1 MEPKVT
7 YSDLVIIGAGPAGL
21 MAAAWASRMG
31 LDARTLDDKLD
42 RVQTGRADG
51 LHVRTLEIL
60 DSFGMANAINEKAY
74 QLREICSWNPDPED
88 DSKIQRTERVRVK
101 EEELGR
107 FCQLGIHQGFIEQN
121 FIDFLQRE
129 GRLSVERNTKTKSLQ
144 LEEALM
150 TDHTAY
156 PICLRIE
163 RNNIT
168 TNGATADQGCKKI
181 PNTKM
186 RSPQEEIIKARYL
199 VGADGGHSW
208 TRDQIGLRLEGGK
221 TKVHFGVV
229 DIVPITDFPDIR
241 VSCSIHSTKAGSTM
255 TFPREDRLVRF
266 YVQLAETG
274 SEGDDL
280 DTSKV
285 TPEMITEK
293 ASTILSPYKLSYE
306 HCDWWSI
313 YTVGQQCA
321 PSFSKGNRVFLVGD
335 AVHTHS
341 PTMGA
346 GMNVSMQDSYNLVWK
361 LGQVIKGIAKPDI
374 LDTYNAER
382 QSVAQTLIK
391 MDRDMCDFYEKGA
404 GSDAHNYDEFYERFR
419 TFLSGVGVEYGPNS
433 LVVTARED
441 DGSRDSQSGTDLD
454 GSSQTRRPSTRS
466 LASKIPLGQ
475 RLPSFLVLN
484 HAEANIVHV
493 HSMLPADGRW
503 RLLVLA
509 GDISQVAQMARL
521 RTLCARMDAP
531 SSFLRTYTPDGDK
544 VDSVIEVLT
553 IHAASRRKVEVF
565 SLPELLRP
573 FDSKLGYD
581 YWKCYANNYEGEEGD
596 FDDAYA
602 EWGVDKDEGCLV
614 VLRPDQHVSLV
625 CGLQDVEEVEQF
637 FSTIL
642 VPHKRRK
649 AVAVGCGK

>member
-1 MEPKVT
+1 MVPKVT

-21 MAAAWASRMG
+21 MAAAWASRLG
-31 LDARTLDDKLD
+31 FNARILDDKVD

-60 DSFGMANAINEKAY
+60 DSFGLANAINEKAY

-88 DSKIQRTERVRVK
+88 ESKIKRTERVRAK
-101 EEELGR
+101 EEEHGR

-121 FIDFLQRE
+121 FIDFLRRE
-129 GRLSVERNTKTKSLQ
+129 GRLNVERNTTTKSLQ
-144 LEEALM
+144 LDEALT
-150 TDHTAY
+150 TDHAAY
-156 PICLRIE
+156 PICLRIG
-163 RNNIT
+163 RST
-168 TNGATADQGCKKI
+168 VATNRDTADQGWR
-181 PNTKM
+181 P
-186 RSPQEEIIKARYL
+186 PQEEIIKARYL

-208 TRDQIGLRLEGGK
+208 TRDQVGLRLEGGK

-241 VSCSIHSTKAGSTM
+241 ISCSIHSTKTGSTM

-274 SEGDDL
+274 SEGDDF

-293 ASTILSPYKLSYE
+293 ASKILSPYKLSYK
-306 HCDWWSI
+306 HCNWWSV

-321 PSFSKGNRVFLVGD
+321 PSFSKDGRVFLVGD

-382 QSVAQTLIK
+382 QSVAQTLIE
-391 MDRDMCDFYEKGA
+391 MDREMCDFYEKGA

-419 TFLSGVGVEYGPNS
+419 TFLSGVGVEYGPNA
-433 LVVTARED
+433 LVVPARED
-441 DGSRDSQSGTDLD
+441 ESRDSKSCPDLD
-454 GSSQTRRPSTRS
+454 NSRQTRGLSRRS
-466 LASKIPLGQ
+466 LASKIPIGQ

-509 GDISQVAQMARL
+509 GDISKASQMARL
-521 RTLCARMDAP
+521 RTLCERMDAP
-531 SSFLRTYTPDGDK
+531 SSFLRTYTPAGDK

-553 IHAASRRKVEVF
+553 IHAAPRHKVELF

-573 FDSKLGYD
+573 FDPKLGYD
-581 YWKCYANNYEGEEGD
+581 YWKCFANNNAGDEGD

-602 EWGVDKDEGCLV
+602 KWGVDKDEGCLV
-614 VLRPDQHVSLV
+614 VIRPDQHVSLV
-625 CGLQDVEEVEQF
+625 CGLQEVGEVEQF

-642 VPHKRRK
+642 VPQQRRN
-649 AVAVGCGK
+649 ATAAACE